1 MLTLGDIL
9 GAAKRSATGFQDWL
23 ESAEPALAAELAAEL
38 AATAAQ
44 AGISPASLA
53 RVAVADFSRYAD
65 EDAWAQLTSLLRE
78 SDDPGMAC
86 LAAMVQW
93 RLGQQGCSAHSF
105 QA

>member
-9 GAAKRSATGFQDWL
+9 GTAKRSAAGFQDWL
-23 ESAEPALAAELAAEL
+23 ESAEPALAAELAA
-38 AATAAQ
+38 TAAQ
-44 AGISPASLA
+44 AGISPASLV
-53 RVAVADFSRYAD
+53 RVAVADFSRYAN
-65 EDAWAQLTSLLRE
+65 EEAWAQLISLLRE

>member
-23 ESAEPALAAELAAEL
+23 ESAEPALAAEL